1 MVTDAWQVFDST
13 AADENNRV
21 LLQVVAFATN
31 VGSYFIAVSKPYTT
45 NLTQG

>member
-1 MVTDAWQVFDST
+1 VVSHTRQVFDST
-13 AADENNRV
+13 AANENNRV

-31 VGSYFIAVSKPYTT
+31 VGGYFIAVSKPYTT